1 MEKLYSRKEAAAL
14 LGIGLTK
21 LDEGRAAGKIS
32 YIQRT
37 INGRV
42 YFTDEALQEYVAR
55 LAKRAKPIEVRSSL
69 SRMRRA
75 VRR

>member
-1 MEKLYSRKEAAAL
+1 MNKLYSRKEAAEL
-14 LGIGLTK
+14 LGMGLTK
-21 LDEGRAAGKIS
+21 LDEERADGKIA

-55 LAKRAKPIEVRSSL
+55 LTKRAKPIEAHSSSARIRRS
-69 SRMRRA
+69 